1 MKINDFFLRIVIAF
15 LLELW
20 YWFVLPKEATRMYD
34 YMRTLQKQFEP
45 KPEFFQNLY
54 GDIRQIHKQLT
65 TRMEPED
72 RKLLLKLIDL
82 EDLFHS
88 EATLHSFISGYRLAC
103 CIHREL
109 AEDPMSVFEK
119 DEELRK
125 IQVTIPNAGDALP
138 NQRLE
143 P

>member
-1 MKINDFFLRIVIAF
+1 
-15 LLELW
+15 
-20 YWFVLPKEATRMYD
+20 MYE
-34 YMRTLQKQFEP
+34 YMRTLQKKFEP

-54 GDIRQIHKQLT
+54 GDIRQIHKQLA
-65 TRMEPED
+65 TRLETED

-82 EDLFHS
+82 EDLYHN
-88 EATLHSFISGYRLAC
+88 EAALHSFVSGYRLAC

-109 AEDPMSVFEK
+109 AEDPMSAFEK

-125 IQVTIPNAGDALP
+125 LQMAMPNAGDASP

>member
-1 MKINDFFLRIVIAF
+1 
-15 LLELW
+15 
-20 YWFVLPKEATRMYD
+20 MYE
-34 YMRTLQKQFEP
+34 YMRTLKKQFEP

-65 TRMEPED
+65 TRLEAED

-82 EDLFHS
+82 EDLYHS
-88 EATLHSFISGYRLAC
+88 EAALHSFISGYRLAC
-103 CIHREL
+103 CIHSEL
-109 AEDPMSVFEK
+109 AEDPMSAFEK

-125 IQVTIPNAGDALP
+125 LQMAMPNAGDASP

>member
-1 MKINDFFLRIVIAF
+1 
-15 LLELW
+15 
-20 YWFVLPKEATRMYD
+20 MYD

-65 TRMEPED
+65 TRLETED

-82 EDLFHS
+82 EDLYHS
-88 EATLHSFISGYRLAC
+88 EAALHSFISGYRLAC
-103 CIHREL
+103 CIHQEL
-109 AEDPMSVFEK
+109 AEDPMSAFEK

-125 IQVTIPNAGDALP
+125 LQTAIPNAGDATP

-143 P
+143 TYGR

>member
-1 MKINDFFLRIVIAF
+1 
-15 LLELW
+15 
-20 YWFVLPKEATRMYD
+20 MYD
-34 YMRTLQKQFEP
+34 YMRTLQKQFEL

-54 GDIRQIHKQLT
+54 GDIRQIHMRLT
-65 TRMEPED
+65 TQLEPED

-82 EDLFHS
+82 EDLYHS

-109 AEDPMSVFEK
+109 AEDPMSAFEK

-125 IQVTIPNAGDALP
+125 LQMAIPNAGDALP